1 MEPSHT
7 APQTPTSSAKAA
19 EVKLVC
25 VVPVRHSV
33 RHSFVATVGAV
44 LVVCRDL

>member
-25 VVPVRHSV
+25 VVPVRHS
-33 RHSFVATVGAV
+33 FVATVGAV